1 MRLLDRYVIRNFVQV
16 YFYCIAGFTS
26 IWLIFDVSDNI
37 SSFIDNHIRLSLVA
51 RYYATQIPQVLI
63 ILLPVALLLSLLFA
77 LGRMSR
83 SNEIVSMLTAGVSLP
98 RVLLPLIGIGL
109 LTVAASMALNYSL
122 APHAELARKKF
133 LSEAQSRPA
142 TQIQGQVFRN
152 RTDLRT
158 WFIQNFRLGD
168 NMFNNVQVLQQDAN
182 DNIVM
187 SYVAARAYYRPE
199 TKTWDLENVR
209 LAYYDAAG
217 NITKEEFRPTLTIEH
232 WSETPFRLS
241 SANVQAESLS
251 VPELR
256 EYLHFNADFPPT
268 LLAPFRTHFQ
278 YRLALPWTCLVVVC
292 IAAPLGIGYSRRGV
306 LSSVAAAVI
315 LVFSNNFLVHLF
327 LALGEGDRVPGWIA
341 AWTPNILF
349 AAIGLYLLYLR
360 ASNREPPSFNLVCR
374 AAYSCAMNPLPNEWA
389 IKHRAD
395 SCAVTQRPFVPGEYF
410 YTLLYHGADGYRR
423 EDLSEEAW
431 QNRNENIRPFSF
443 WKSRYEPLPPKPA
456 EPVPKESAEQLFRRL
471 MASDSPPANACYVLA
486 AMLERKRVLKQ
497 VKTESRDRDAFSF
510 TNRAPQ
516 ATCSSCLTRN
526 CAWTNWKMCRT
537 RWQSY
542 FAEPRK
548 TDNV

>member
-1 MRLLDRYVIRNFVQV
+1 MRLLDRYVIRNLVQV

-37 SSFIDNHIRLSLVA
+37 SSFIDNHIPILMVV
-51 RYYATQIPQVLI
+51 RYYATQIPQVFI

-83 SNEIVSMLTAGVSLP
+83 ANEIVSMLTSGVSLP
-98 RVLLPLIGIGL
+98 RILMPLIGIGL
-109 LTVAASMALNYSL
+109 LTVAASFALNYSL
-122 APHAELARKKF
+122 APHAELARKSF

-142 TQIQGQVFRN
+142 RNIQGQVFRN
-152 RTDLRT
+152 RSDLRT

-168 NMFNNVQVLQQDAN
+168 NVFNNVQVLQQDAN

-187 SYVAARAYYRPE
+187 AYVASRAYYRPE

-209 LAYYDAAG
+209 LAYYDATG
-217 NITKEEFRPTLTIEH
+217 NMTKEEFLPSLKIEH

-251 VPELR
+251 LPELH
-256 EYLHFNADFPPT
+256 EYLYFNSDFPPT

-327 LALGEGDRVPGWIA
+327 LALGEGDRVPAWIA

-349 AAIGLYLLYLR
+349 GCIGLYLLYLR
-360 ASNREPPSFNLVCR
+360 ASNRDAPSL
-374 AAYSCAMNPLPNEWA
+374 NPFTA
-389 IKHRAD
+389 
-395 SCAVTQRPFVPGEYF
+395 FG
-410 YTLLYHGADGYRR
+410 GRR
-423 EDLSEEAW
+423 IVA
-431 QNRNENIRPFSF
+431 R
-443 WKSRYEPLPPKPA
+443 
-456 EPVPKESAEQLFRRL
+456 
-471 MASDSPPANACYVLA
+471 
-486 AMLERKRVLKQ
+486 
-497 VKTESRDRDAFSF
+497 
-510 TNRAPQ
+510 
-516 ATCSSCLTRN
+516 
-526 CAWTNWKMCRT
+526 
-537 RWQSY
+537 
-542 FAEPRK
+542 
-548 TDNV
+548 

>member
-1 MRLLDRYVIRNFVQV
+1 MQV

-37 SSFIDNHIRLSLVA
+37 SSFIDNHIGLSLVV
-51 RYYATQIPQVLI
+51 RYYATQIPQVFI

-109 LTVAASMALNYSL
+109 LTVAASMTLNYSL
-122 APHAELARKKF
+122 APHAELARKTF
-133 LSEAQSRPA
+133 LSEATSRPA
-142 TQIQGQVFRN
+142 RSIQGQVFRN

-209 LAYYDAAG
+209 IAYYDAAG
-217 NITKEEFRPTLTIEH
+217 NITNEEFRPTLTIEH
-232 WSETPFRLS
+232 WSETPFRLG

-251 VPELR
+251 LPELR

-327 LALGEGDRVPGWIA
+327 LALGEGDRVPAWIA

-349 AAIGLYLLYLR
+349 AGIGLYLLYLR
-360 ASNREPPSFNLVCR
+360 SSNREPPSFNLF
-374 AAYSCAMNPLPNEWA
+374 AA
-389 IKHRAD
+389 
-395 SCAVTQRPFVPGEYF
+395 
-410 YTLLYHGADGYRR
+410 RR
-423 EDLSEEAW
+423 IVA
-431 QNRNENIRPFSF
+431 R
-443 WKSRYEPLPPKPA
+443 
-456 EPVPKESAEQLFRRL
+456 
-471 MASDSPPANACYVLA
+471 
-486 AMLERKRVLKQ
+486 
-497 VKTESRDRDAFSF
+497 
-510 TNRAPQ
+510 
-516 ATCSSCLTRN
+516 
-526 CAWTNWKMCRT
+526 
-537 RWQSY
+537 
-542 FAEPRK
+542 
-548 TDNV
+548 